1 MRYIL
6 LFGLFCSS
14 LLVLSQQSVSSG
26 GGNSSGSGGSVSFT
40 IGQVAWNMFSGT
52 SGSVVQG
59 VQQPYEISFLNSID
73 VEDVVLNY
81 LVYPNPTTGRVT
93 LCINNEEYNK
103 YRYLLYSI
111 VGIILQ
117 QDNIGA
123 VSTEVHMED
132 YPPSTY
138 FLKILKGENEIKL
151 FKIVKN

>member
-1 MRYIL
+1 MRYIIF
-6 LFGLFCSS
+6 FGFLYSS

-40 IGQVAWNMFSGT
+40 IGQVTWNMFSGT

-59 VQQPYEISFLNSID
+59 VQQPYEISVLNSID

-81 LVYPNPTTGRVT
+81 LVFPNPTTGSVT
-93 LCINNEEYNK
+93 LSINNDEYSN

-111 VGIILQ
+111 AGIILQ
-117 QDNIGA
+117 QDKIRA
-123 VSTEVHMED
+123 VSTEIQLED
-132 YPPSTY
+132 YPPSSY
-138 FLKILKGENEIKL
+138 LLMILKEENKIKL

>member
-1 MRYIL
+1 MRYIIF
-6 LFGLFCSS
+6 FGFLYSS

-40 IGQVAWNMFSGT
+40 IGQVTWNMFSGT

-59 VQQPYEISFLNSID
+59 VQQPYEISVLNSID

-81 LVYPNPTTGRVT
+81 LVFPNPTTGSVT
-93 LCINNEEYNK
+93 LSINNDEYSN

-111 VGIILQ
+111 AGIILQ
-117 QDNIGA
+117 QDNIRA
-123 VSTEVHMED
+123 VSTEIQLED
-132 YPPSTY
+132 YPPSSY
-138 FLKILKGENEIKL
+138 LLMILKEENKIKL